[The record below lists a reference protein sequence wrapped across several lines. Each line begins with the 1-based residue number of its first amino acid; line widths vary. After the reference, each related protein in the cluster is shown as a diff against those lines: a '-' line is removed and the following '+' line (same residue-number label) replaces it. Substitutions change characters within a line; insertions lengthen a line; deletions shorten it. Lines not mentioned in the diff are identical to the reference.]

1 MKKSFVLFSLLL
13 AGFSTFGQL
22 SCDLRLDDV
31 QFTSTG
37 PHPQPVLTISNLG
50 LEPVTTAQIRWGI
63 STQSQSIWPFSS
75 SSWGG
80 LLESGEVTQLTMPA
94 VSVPVG
100 NWIYSFEIIA
110 LNNSNPIFGVCAGF
124 DEDPSNNI
132 RTVQIQMGEN
142 GCVDLNEDG
151 FCDGEISSSVLD
163 IPGSDNARIVSTEYF
178 NLLGMKVQ
186 HQDLEANR
194 IYVKKSNFSDGQFS
208 IQKIM
213 IR

>member
-124 DEDPSNNI
+124 DED
-132 RTVQIQMGEN
+132 
-142 GCVDLNEDG
+142 G

>member
-1 MKKSFVLFSLLL
+1 MKKSFALFSLLL

-37 PHPQPVLTISNLG
+37 PYPQPVLTISNLG

-63 STQSQSIWPFSS
+63 STQSQSVWPFSS

-94 VSVPVG
+94 VSVPAG

-163 IPGSDNARIVSTEYF
+163 IQDGANDRIISTEYF

-186 HQDLEANR
+186 HKDLEANR